1 VKRHLTIY
9 RNTPGA
15 VAGASFYDW
24 RKYLFEALARRLRRC
39 GREVDVV
46 DSETFRVQ
54 PADAV
59 AMTIKIRDS
68 LAILCDGDDEGYSV
82 LDCHDFV
89 ETDELKFFVGDE
101 RCRKILKCQY
111 RAAALKGPHYDKV
124 VPWTY
129 FDRFWPRKRSLLA
142 ASRKVVRGIDR
153 MYFRGADWDRRGEIL
168 NELRR
173 RGLTNPDFR
182 TLDYSD
188 YVREARNYSV
198 MLSLPGMGDLC
209 HRDIEWFGSGACVLR
224 SRLENEFHDNLI
236 ADVHYVSV
244 DVDYRNASAA
254 VVADSIEKRFRGIV
268 RDREYMEFVG
278 ANAARWYDANVRLD
292 SAMDLTVRLLGL
304 EERAHH
310 PNVVGCADV
319 SA

>member
-1 VKRHLTIY
+1 VKRHLKIY

-15 VAGASFYDW
+15 FAGAPFYDW
-24 RKYLFEALARRLRRC
+24 RRYLVGALARRLRRC
-39 GREVDVV
+39 GMEVNVV
-46 DSETFRVQ
+46 EGGTFEVRT
-54 PADAV
+54 ADA
-59 AMTIKIRDS
+59 AAITIKIRDS
-68 LAILCDGDDEGYSV
+68 LAILCDGDNASYSV

-89 ETDELKFFVGDE
+89 ETDELKFFVRDE

-111 RAAALKGPHYDKV
+111 RAAALKGPHYEKV

-129 FDRFWPRKRSLLA
+129 FDRFWPRKEPLLV
-142 ASRKVVRGIDR
+142 ASRKVVRRIDR
-153 MYFRGADWDRRGEIL
+153 MYFRGSDWDRRGDVL

-173 RGLTNPDFR
+173 RGLTNADFR

-188 YVREARNYSV
+188 YVREAGTYKV

-224 SRLENEFHDNLI
+224 PRVENEFHDKLI

-244 DVDYRNASAA
+244 DVDYRNAPAA
-254 VVADSIEKRFRGIV
+254 VVADSIEKRFGEIIH
-268 RDREYMEFVG
+268 DREYMEFVG
-278 ANAARWYDANVRLD
+278 ANAARWYDANVQRD

-304 EERAHH
+304 EERARQ
-310 PNVVGCADV
+310 PDLVGCADV